1 MKKIPIVSI
10 VGFSGSGKTTLVE
23 KLIPELIRR
32 GLRVATIKHNRHGFE
47 VDHEGKDSWRHRR
60 AGSAMTVL
68 ASPGKVAVMADT
80 EGDPGLAELGERFIR
95 DVDVILAEGFKKNP
109 HPKIE
114 VWRRALGRE
123 FLSGEDET
131 LLAVAGDDPGGLAV
145 PRLSLDDIAGLA
157 DLIVNR
163 VIRRRRNISSTIS
176 FRPSRASSGSF

>member
-1 MKKIPIVSI
+1 
-10 VGFSGSGKTTLVE
+10 
-23 KLIPELIRR
+23 
-32 GLRVATIKHNRHGFE
+32 
-47 VDHEGKDSWRHRR
+47 
-60 AGSAMTVL
+60 MTVL

-163 VIRRRRNISSTIS
+163 VIRR
-176 FRPSRASSGSF
+176 